1 MHHSSIPLNGSFQ
14 LANGVPSPRVD
25 ASRVCLITGPKR
37 GGGGVGGTPYNN
49 LYGEAPPEMGTYFGL
64 QVYERVGI
72 SLVEVYERVEKSV
85 SSVGKKVQKSYQ
97 IHFMHGCGK
106 SRENN
111 VFYFLFS
118 YLKTVHLGMQRSKQ
132 GM

>member
-14 LANGVPSPRVD
+14 LANGVLSPRVD

-37 GGGGVGGTPYNN
+37 RGGGVGGTPYNN
-49 LYGEAPPEMGTYFGL
+49 LYGKAPPEMGTFFGL

-85 SSVGKKVQKSYQ
+85 SSVGKKVQKSY
-97 IHFMHGCGK
+97 
-106 SRENN
+106 
-111 VFYFLFS
+111 
-118 YLKTVHLGMQRSKQ
+118 
-132 GM
+132 

>member
-1 MHHSSIPLNGSFQ
+1 M
-14 LANGVPSPRVD
+14 
-25 ASRVCLITGPKR
+25 
-37 GGGGVGGTPYNN
+37 GGTPYNN
-49 LYGEAPPEMGTYFGL
+49 LYGEAPPEMGTFFGL

-118 YLKTVHLGMQRSKQ
+118 CLKTVHLGMQRSKQ

>member
-1 MHHSSIPLNGSFQ
+1 MHHSSITLNGSFQ

-25 ASRVCLITGPKR
+25 ASRDCLITGPKR

-49 LYGEAPPEMGTYFGL
+49 LYGEAPPEMGTFFGL

-97 IHFMHGCGK
+97 MHFMHGCGK
-106 SRENN
+106 SRENS
-111 VFYFLFS
+111 VFSDFLCFIFKNS
-118 YLKTVHLGMQRSKQ
+118 AFRDAKI
-132 GM
+132 

>member
-37 GGGGVGGTPYNN
+37 GGRWVGGTPYNN